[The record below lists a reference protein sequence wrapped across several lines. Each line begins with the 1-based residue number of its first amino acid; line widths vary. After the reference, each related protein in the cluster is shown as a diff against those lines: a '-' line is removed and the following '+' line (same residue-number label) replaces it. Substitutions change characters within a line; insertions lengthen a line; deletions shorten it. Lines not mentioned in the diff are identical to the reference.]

1 MLFKGGNSKYLIVF
15 GVVLFLAIGVIAEEN
30 GVDIAK
36 SIGKSL
42 SNETQKY
49 IKDFVSGENVAE
61 EDIHSIKEI
70 DLQNPPEEVK
80 LGKEIDDTN
89 VAIYEVNYTKEEENK
104 KLFVV
109 TYSSEKFK
117 VPLELKPAN
126 AVEYLSFG
134 ETLETSGSVYLK
146 TNTGVRSSAE
156 KGYVMMDAGSITG
169 ISTNIEAVSGE
180 GRINVIVYVNGEDVS
195 LRNLIYVDSTG
206 IKNDYDKQSKDIIKF
221 QPGDVISVYVETQG
235 GVTWKDAINLVKI
248 ELD

>member
-1 MLFKGGNSKYLIVF
+1 MNKRGGWRYLIVL
-15 GVVLFLAIGVIAEEN
+15 GVVLFLAVGVIAEEN
-30 GVDIAK
+30 GIDISK

-42 SNETQKY
+42 SNETQEY
-49 IKDFVSGENVAE
+49 IKDFVAE
-61 EDIHSIKEI
+61 ENINSIEQV

-89 VAIYEVNYTKEEENK
+89 VAIYEVNYTKQNESK

-156 KGYVMMDAGSITG
+156 KGYVMMDEGSITG

-180 GRINVIVYVNGEDVS
+180 GRINMIVYVNGEDVG
-195 LRNLIYVDSTG
+195 LRNLVYVDSAG
-206 IKNDYDKQSKDIIKF
+206 IKKDYDKQSQDVIKF

-235 GVTWKDAINLVKI
+235 GVAWKDAINLVKI